1 MFRFGSIKMNLLLFT
16 KNNEIYYPFVKVL
29 PKYFDNILVVQS
41 DIGIKIDGFSVVEH
55 KNINSTSYQNF
66 LKTLKSFSPNIIISF
81 FYNKK
86 IENKILDLCKYAVN
100 FHGSLLPDYAGP
112 HALNWQIINGEEKS
126 GVTIHE
132 LTPEIDGGN
141 IIFQEEFKILQ
152 EDTAQDVL
160 EKNVELS
167 LKMLKSLLQGLM
179 QRNLPSKKQN
189 TNGNEHICKLR
200 KPEDSE
206 VLKGMSVKNIYDMAR
221 ALVDPWP
228 GIFYFDENNKK
239 IIINNKITLKKAKEI
254 FKTIN
259 C

>member
-1 MFRFGSIKMNLLLFT
+1 MNLLLFT
-16 KNNEIYYPFVKVL
+16 KNNETYYPFVRVL
-29 PKYFDNILVVQS
+29 PKYFENILIVQS
-41 DIGIKIDGFSVVEH
+41 EICTKIDGFSVVEH
-55 KNINSTSYQNF
+55 RNIDSNNYQNF
-66 LKTLKSFSPNIIISF
+66 LKTLKSFSPDIIISF

-86 IENKILDLCKYAVN
+86 IENKILNLCKYAVN

-152 EDTAQDVL
+152 KDTAQDVL
-160 EKNVELS
+160 EKNIELS
-167 LKMLKSLLQGLM
+167 SKMLKSLLHGLI
-179 QRNLPSKKQN
+179 QKNLPSKKQN
-189 TNGNEHICKLR
+189 KNGNEHICKLR
-200 KPEDSE
+200 KPEDGE

-228 GIFYFDENNKK
+228 GIFYFDKNNNK
-239 IIINNKITLKKAKEI
+239 ITINNKITLRKAEEI
-254 FKTIN
+254 FKIIN

>member
-1 MFRFGSIKMNLLLFT
+1 MNLLLFT
-16 KNNEIYYPFVKVL
+16 KNNETYYPFVKVL
-29 PKYFDNILVVQS
+29 PKYFDNILIVQS
-41 DIGIKIDGFSVVEH
+41 EICTKIDGFSVVEH
-55 KNINSTSYQNF
+55 RNIDNNNYQNF
-66 LKTLKSFSPNIIISF
+66 LKTLKSFSPDIIISF

-86 IENKILDLCKYAVN
+86 IENKILNLCKYAVN

-152 EDTAQDVL
+152 KDTAQDVL
-160 EKNVELS
+160 EKNIELS
-167 LKMLKSLLQGLM
+167 SKMLKSLLHGLI
-179 QRNLPSKKQN
+179 QKNLPSKKQN
-189 TNGNEHICKLR
+189 KNGNEHICKLR
-200 KPEDSE
+200 KPEDGE

-228 GIFYFDENNKK
+228 GIFYFDKNNKK
-239 IIINNKITLKKAKEI
+239 ITINNKITLGKAEEI
-254 FKTIN
+254 FNIIN

>member
-1 MFRFGSIKMNLLLFT
+1 MNLLLFT